1 MKKKIIIINNE
12 NDYNKLIKKLFIYKR
27 ILYYNTFFAFENNI
41 DNEMVDF
48 IISALN
54 IKNRKK
60 RIDFI
65 YEKSCYLIDEKN
77 KGINTCGFK
86 KNKCFVQRKLKNGK
100 CNGCCR
106 KCIYQTK
113 EGCSTKNLTCKLFNC
128 SEVKKRYNVIE
139 YKDLKLLKLLSLKNQ
154 ILIKI
159 EYFSKREDILK
170 DLYTYTLTYAI
181 LRNIWRL
188 TRNFIKLNKIKKDNY
203 I

>member
-1 MKKKIIIINNE
+1 MKKKVIIINNE
-12 NDYNKLIKKLFIYKR
+12 NDYKRLIKKLFIYKS
-27 ILYYNTFFAFENNI
+27 ILYYNTFFVLENNI
-41 DNEMVDF
+41 NNEMVEA
-48 IISALN
+48 IINAFN
-54 IKNRKK
+54 IKKRKE

-65 YEKSCYLIDEKN
+65 YDKSCYLIDEKN

-86 KNKCFVQRKLKNGK
+86 NNKCFVQRKLKNGK

-188 TRNFIKLNKIKKDNY
+188 MRNFIKLNKIKKDNY

>member
-1 MKKKIIIINNE
+1 MKKKVIIINNE
-12 NDYNKLIKKLFIYKR
+12 NDYKRLIKKLFIYKS
-27 ILYYNTFFAFENNI
+27 ILYYNTFFVLENNI
-41 DNEMVDF
+41 NNEMVEA
-48 IISALN
+48 IINAFN
-54 IKNRKK
+54 IKKRKE

-65 YEKSCYLIDEKN
+65 YDKSCYLIDEKN

-86 KNKCFVQRKLKNGK
+86 NNKCFVQRKLKNGK

-159 EYFSKREDILK
+159 EYFSKREDVLK

-188 TRNFIKLNKIKKDNY
+188 MRNFIKLNKIKKDNY